1 MTASK
6 ACRRAL
12 IVSVGDKLYEHFS
25 QLLPR
30 PDFYPAIRARSAG
43 EARRILSQSPVDL
56 LIVDTPLPDEFG
68 VDFALSMADRTMG
81 ILMVVKADLY
91 DQVSCQVEDQ
101 GILTVSKPNS
111 RQVLCSSVKLLA
123 ALSARL
129 QKMEQKNQ
137 SLQEKM
143 ADIRAVNRAKWL
155 LIDRCNMSE
164 KDAHYFIEKQA
175 MDARVPRRK
184 VADNIIRS
192 YDG

>member
-25 QLLPR
+25 HLLPR